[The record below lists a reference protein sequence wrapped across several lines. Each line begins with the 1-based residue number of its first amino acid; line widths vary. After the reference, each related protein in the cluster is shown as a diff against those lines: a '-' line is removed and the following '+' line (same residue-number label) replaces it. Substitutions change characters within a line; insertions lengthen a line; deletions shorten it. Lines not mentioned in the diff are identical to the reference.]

1 MWAAIAILFV
11 IALVVVSF
19 AAGGIWLIVAVPVAL
34 VLLGPLVVKRLR
46 DRTSGPDLGEA
57 REQARPAVQ
66 DASTDDRAVAPPNVP

>member
-19 AAGGIWLIVAVPVAL
+19 AAGGVWLIVAVPVAL

-46 DRTSGPDLGEA
+46 DRTSGPDLGDA

-66 DASTDDRAVAPPNVP
+66 DPADDRAVAPPDVP